1 MTLMPSS
8 PAGGQGTG
16 LAAMPEPV
24 IKIEIEKLIMIKRT
38 LIILTLLLTA
48 VWAQA
53 TLYPV
58 GIIPDGSPVGVVF
71 SGSVSGQPAGSTVSG
86 LTVDLTITGGYN
98 GDLYAYLIAPNGT
111 LVVLMNQPGVAVNG
125 FGASGAGMNIT
136 LSDAGSTSIQSVTT
150 GADNF
155 TGTYQA
161 AGTLSSFNG
170 SQANGNWTL
179 FFADLS
185 SGGGQSSLTGWSLN
199 LTVVPEPVEMALGLF
214 AAMLLTLAVLKRV
227 WIPQSR

>member
-1 MTLMPSS
+1 
-8 PAGGQGTG
+8 
-16 LAAMPEPV
+16 
-24 IKIEIEKLIMIKRT
+24 
-38 LIILTLLLTA
+38 
-48 VWAQA
+48 
-53 TLYPV
+53 
-58 GIIPDGSPVGVVF
+58 VF

-170 SQANGNWTL
+170 SAANGNWTL
-179 FFADLS
+179 FFADLA

-199 LTVVPEPVEMALGLF
+199 LTVVPEPVELALGLF

-227 WIPQSR
+227 WTPQSK